1 MARFVRETFTD
12 REMKKLLYFTSDYKI
27 GISALLTDQLLS
39 IHKLGIDVI
48 GVGGDN
54 EQEPGLTNML
64 RGSGVRLKIINGLD
78 EHTNYARLVER
89 IQHIVS
95 ENAIDVIHVQN
106 NWQLAISFAV
116 KCRLMFRQKLEIIY
130 TLHGFRHNSRIK
142 SRIAQA
148 VIGSALFVATD
159 HVICMTEYLRKKF
172 RLLSYK
178 INLIPLGVKDDFF
191 VQEYQQPPT
200 DCLRLIFP
208 AQFRKG
214 KNQDM
219 IIKAFGRY
227 VKEATDH
234 HSTLTLPGNGPLLE
248 DARALAKRLGIDKQ
262 VIFPGFQSKNDIM
275 RLYLDSN
282 IAIVASNSETFGQSI
297 VEPFVLG
304 RCVLSTPVGIAP
316 EIIKDGENGFLF
328 NNEEQ
333 LLQIIKRIN
342 QDKTVILTSS
352 KNNFRNRA
360 MFRWETITKEYADS
374 LIR

>member
-1 MARFVRETFTD
+1 
-12 REMKKLLYFTSDYKI
+12 MKKLLYFTSDYKI

-39 IHKLGIDVI
+39 IHKSGIDVI

-54 EQEPGLTNML
+54 EQEPGLNSML
-64 RGSGVRLKIINGLD
+64 RGNGVRLKIINGLD

-89 IQHIVS
+89 IQQIVS

-142 SRIAQA
+142 SHIAQA
-148 VIGSALFVATD
+148 VIGSALFLATD

-191 VQEYQQPPT
+191 VQEYQQPAT

-219 IIKAFGRY
+219 IIRAFGRY
-227 VKEATDH
+227 VKETTDH

-248 DARALAKRLGIDKQ
+248 DARVLAKRLGIDKQ

-328 NNEEQ
+328 NNEDSLYRK
-333 LLQIIKRIN
+333 LLIISSNIG
-342 QDKTVILTSS
+342 ILKVFGKYNYSQ
-352 KNNFRNRA
+352 RDA
-360 MFRWETITKEYADS
+360 FRWDIITSTYVKM
-374 LIR
+374 L

>member
-1 MARFVRETFTD
+1 
-12 REMKKLLYFTSDYKI
+12 MKKLLYFTSDYKI

-39 IHKLGIDVI
+39 IHKSGIDVI

-54 EQEPGLTNML
+54 EQEPGLNSML
-64 RGSGVRLKIINGLD
+64 RGNGVRLKIINGLD

-89 IQHIVS
+89 IQQIVS

-142 SRIAQA
+142 SHIAQA
-148 VIGSALFVATD
+148 VIGSALFLATD

-178 INLIPLGVKDDFF
+178 INLIPLGVKDVFF
-191 VQEYQQPPT
+191 VQEYQQPAT

-219 IIKAFGRY
+219 IIRAFGRY
-227 VKEATDH
+227 VKETTDH

-328 NNEEQ
+328 NNEDSLYRK
-333 LLQIIKRIN
+333 LLIISSNIE
-342 QDKTVILTSS
+342 ILKVFGKYNYSQ
-352 KNNFRNRA
+352 RDA
-360 MFRWETITKEYADS
+360 FRWDIITSTYVKM
-374 LIR
+374 L